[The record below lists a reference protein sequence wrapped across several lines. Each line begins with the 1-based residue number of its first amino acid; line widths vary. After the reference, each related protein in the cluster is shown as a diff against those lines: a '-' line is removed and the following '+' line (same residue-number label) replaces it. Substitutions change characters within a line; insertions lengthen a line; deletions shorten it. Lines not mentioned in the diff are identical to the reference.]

1 MLFYFHQFSS
11 FLTRKSPSADICCK
25 FTADIAAI
33 KVNWDSNIAIIQIPP
48 SILLISYRKRVCDF
62 YLEKINVIYL
72 KVK

>member
-1 MLFYFHQFSS
+1 MCQQKHVQVFEFGN
-11 FLTRKSPSADICCK
+11 
-25 FTADIAAI
+25 AAI

-48 SILLISYRKRVCDF
+48 SILLISYRKRVCNF